1 MSGWQIMA
9 LKSGQMAY
17 LTVTPAAMENVR
29 TFLKAASLRRPRR
42 RPLLL
47 SARQRLLRRHRDAR
61 REVLKNDD
69 AQRAVTAI
77 GLLCLE
83 YMHMSRKDPA
93 MVEGT
98 EYIMKSLPD
107 TAATSIIG
115 ITPRK

>member
-1 MSGWQIMA
+1 MA

-29 TFLKAASLRRPRR
+29 TFLKA
-42 RPLLL
+42 L
-47 SARQRLLRRHRDAR
+47 SFDGRGGGHFCYQPGNEFRDGIVIHGG
-61 REVLKNDD
+61 EVLKNDD

-83 YMHMSRKDPA
+83 YMHTSRNDPA

-98 EYIMKSLPD
+98 AYMMKSLPD
-107 TAATSIIG
+107 PGPATSITG
-115 ITPRK
+115 ITPRR